1 MSYPR
6 TICVAAV
13 LVTFFAVLAACSGDN
28 KPPVTPTSSA
38 TEVVGTTSPPTTI
51 ATSGTPIAS
60 APIIQPG
67 PDLGDVR
74 GPVLVYETGRSLES
88 LVAYDLGRQRVVWR
102 LDRPLADPDPILSFA
117 AFDDGVAMNTRLRVY
132 WQPLD
137 GSPAEV
143 LIEAKPDWVDFTTIS
158 GSPDKHLLAVSVR
171 RPTTPLG
178 TPTPTGQA
186 FRVTGSVLFYDLTQR
201 REVTEVTGNDEV
213 PLREGWLSWR
223 EDGRGVVLNS
233 YTNSERP
240 GPEYGVFL
248 DGSAVAYNVDGF
260 TYLAPNGTR
269 LVHGLN
275 TLGCEA
281 IASHDF
287 YVRDLDRGIDVAEIH
302 NDQVQYTGYDWSP
315 DSREFL
321 FEIRPHLPDAR
332 CLPSPPDYAVLNTE
346 TGLVQAV
353 ADLEALYKRWYGSGV
368 LWVECNDEFLPLATA
383 SYGNRTA
390 YCEGADGAA
399 AENTL
404 RYDQLAIDRGL
415 FFRIVGLID

>member
-1 MSYPR
+1 
-6 TICVAAV
+6 
-13 LVTFFAVLAACSGDN
+13 
-28 KPPVTPTSSA
+28 
-38 TEVVGTTSPPTTI
+38 
-51 ATSGTPIAS
+51 
-60 APIIQPG
+60 
-67 PDLGDVR
+67 
-74 GPVLVYETGRSLES
+74 
-88 LVAYDLGRQRVVWR
+88 
-102 LDRPLADPDPILSFA
+102 
-117 AFDDGVAMNTRLRVY
+117 MNTRLRVY

-201 REVTEVTGNDEV
+201 REVTEVIGNDEV

-248 DGSAVAYNVDGF
+248 DGSAVPYNVDGF

-269 LVHGLN
+269 LVHGIN

-287 YVRDLDRGIDVAEIH
+287 YVRDLDSGIDIAELH

-315 DSREFL
+315 DGREFL
-321 FEIRPHLPDAR
+321 FEIRPHLPDAK

-353 ADLEALYKRWYGSGV
+353 TNLEALYKRWYGSGII
-368 LWVECNDEFLPLATA
+368 WVECNGEFLPLATP

-399 AENTL
+399 TENTL
-404 RYDQLAIDRGL
+404 RYDQLVIDRGL